1 MGLLKKGLVGHA
13 PLKLQDLQRA
23 SKIYC
28 INALYG
34 LVEVKI
40 K

>member
-1 MGLLKKGLVGHA
+1 A
-13 PLKLQDLQRA
+13 A
-23 SKIYC
+23 KIYC

-40 K
+40 KQP

>member
-1 MGLLKKGLVGHA
+1 
-13 PLKLQDLQRA
+13 LQDLQKA
-23 SKIYC
+23 AKIYC